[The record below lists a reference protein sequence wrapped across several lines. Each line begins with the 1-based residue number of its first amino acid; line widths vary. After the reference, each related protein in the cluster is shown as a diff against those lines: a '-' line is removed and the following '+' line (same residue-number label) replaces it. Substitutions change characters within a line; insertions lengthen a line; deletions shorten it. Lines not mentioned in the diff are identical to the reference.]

1 MNFEGVPLEIIQ
13 EVFSWCDIHTVLCRL
28 SLVSRQFRQVAR
40 RKQLW
45 IVLLRALA
53 ARGMLDLAPEE
64 DLGQLSRH
72 QLILKVKYIAHGPR
86 SWGPSSVKPLL
97 RGQETPIT
105 LQVPTS
111 DLPVYVQLLQGGR
124 FLLVLV
130 HMDGHGQWQPQLVD
144 VYERRV
150 VWTVQTVQEPDPIPT
165 LVVVSADGDTA
176 TIALLS
182 STDAG
187 QTHFRLSEYSCKTQK
202 ITEKLTVVLSGLL
215 PTSQNL
221 KSFVARGQYRRF
233 AVLKLPAPRVVS
245 VFVEEWRSFGSQ
257 FIEIQ
262 HTVSGHYLIV
272 ASFSLRFLSI
282 EGTLRLDVY
291 PMDSLSWTAFADA
304 YDGPGS
310 LVGHG
315 LLPAS
320 ARPTRWHRPA
330 PSTPVVGQQLLPV
343 FTQSVPTTRL
353 ATILLS
359 TYLDPLHHDRH
370 YIRIKTVCEPLG
382 GYDTAFEVA
391 RRVFGH
397 QCPSTDARLPW
408 RFEFTLGPVGSGGS
422 RRMALSMPRPSWIG
436 DYTPTVMESAL
447 EESFSRYSICS
458 GALVDSRISR
468 HVGGSEPA
476 GAYLFS
482 PRKVATAPFMLPNES
497 VCAIG
502 KYNGGVVCSS
512 TRQNADYAELKLRV
526 IRRRLGS
533 ENRPQ
538 LSIMLSCTIGSF
550 SSQIKWCRAPLNS
563 SFWTVGILGRPNLFP
578 ASRARMSTSRSSAS
592 RLYDTQLAA
601 AAPVPTNA
609 QLEEGYD
616 AAPLVLPIRRPR
628 MGTASDAE
636 LHRLD
641 TYMFPRASLSPGGP
655 EKSSPATAL
664 TPNDSDSPGSAESP
678 SSTFAPSLLSPN
690 RPKPMMFPA
699 DTAGMDRTRTP
710 WYRRPWVVFTAVG
723 VLALIGVVIGAAVGE
738 TLSKRR
744 QQSESTNSSD
754 GVAEQG
760 QASASISFP
769 GPSSV
774 AGPGA
779 TSLSG
784 NAIVGVGSLADASS
798 TEFVGDG
805 TVSLTIAPISG
816 ATSLAARRKRRAHRR
831 KAARPQ
837 LSS

>member
-1 MNFEGVPLEIIQ
+1 MNFDGVPLEIIQ

-45 IVLLRALA
+45 ILLLRALA
-53 ARGMLDLAPEE
+53 SSGMLDLAPEE

-86 SWGPSSVKPLL
+86 SWGTSAVKPLL
-97 RGQETPIT
+97 RGQETPVT

-124 FLLVLV
+124 FLFVRV
-130 HMDGHGQWQPQLVD
+130 GWWQPQLVD

-150 VWTVQTVQEPDPIPT
+150 VWKVQEEDLIANI
-165 LVVVSADGDTA
+165 VAVSADGDTA
-176 TIALLS
+176 TIAILS
-182 STDAG
+182 SNDAG
-187 QTHFRLSEYSCKTQK
+187 QTRFRLSEYSCKTQK
-202 ITEKLTVVLSGLL
+202 ITEKLTTVLSGLM
-215 PTSQNL
+215 PTSQSL
-221 KSFVARGQYRRF
+221 KSSLARGQYRVFRTRSARNEVYLTVMDVVQQRF
-233 AVLKLPAPRVVS
+233 AVLRLPAPRL
-245 VFVEEWRSFGSQ
+245 
-257 FIEIQ
+257 IQ

-315 LLPAS
+315 LLPGS
-320 ARPTRWHRPA
+320 ARPTRWHRHA
-330 PSTPVVGQQLLPV
+330 PSTPIVGQQLLPV

-353 ATILLS
+353 ATIFLS
-359 TYLDPLHHDRH
+359 AYLDPLHHDRH
-370 YIRIKTVCEPLG
+370 YIRIKTACEPLG
-382 GYDTAFEVA
+382 DYDTAFEVA

-397 QCPSTDARLPW
+397 QS
-408 RFEFTLGPVGSGGS
+408 
-422 RRMALSMPRPSWIG
+422 
-436 DYTPTVMESAL
+436 
-447 EESFSRYSICS
+447 
-458 GALVDSRISR
+458 
-468 HVGGSEPA
+468 
-476 GAYLFS
+476 
-482 PRKVATAPFMLPNES
+482 
-497 VCAIG
+497 
-502 KYNGGVVCSS
+502 
-512 TRQNADYAELKLRV
+512 
-526 IRRRLGS
+526 
-533 ENRPQ
+533 
-538 LSIMLSCTIGSF
+538 
-550 SSQIKWCRAPLNS
+550 
-563 SFWTVGILGRPNLFP
+563 
-578 ASRARMSTSRSSAS
+578 SRARMSTSRSSAS
-592 RLYDTQLAA
+592 RLYDTQLAT

-609 QLEEGYD
+609 QRQEGYD
-616 AAPLVLPIRRPR
+616 TTPLVLPSRRPR

-641 TYMFPRASLSPGGP
+641 TYMFPRASLGGPSP

-678 SSTFAPSLLSPN
+678 SSTLAPSPLSPN

-699 DTAGMDRTRTP
+699 ETAGP
-710 WYRRPWVVFTAVG
+710 WYRRPWVVFTALG

-738 TLSKRR
+738 TLSKR
-744 QQSESTNSSD
+744 QQHESTSSSD

-774 AGPGA
+774 AGA

-798 TEFVGDG
+798 TGFVGDG

-816 ATSLAARRKRRAHRR
+816 ATSLAARRQRRAHASHR
-831 KAARPQ
+831 KAARLNPQ
-837 LSS
+837 F